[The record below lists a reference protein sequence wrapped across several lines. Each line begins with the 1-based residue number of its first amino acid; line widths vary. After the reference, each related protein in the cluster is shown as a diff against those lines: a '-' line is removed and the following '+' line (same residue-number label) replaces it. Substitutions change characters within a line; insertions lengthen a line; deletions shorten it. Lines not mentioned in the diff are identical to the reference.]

1 MIATKIGTLMML
13 DSYTTTMCLDSW
25 GGSSYARALIEID
38 ASNDMLD
45 SLVVVVP
52 KLEESGYT
60 KEAIRIEYEWK
71 LSRCGTCLI
80 YGHSS
85 DSCPK
90 AVNEVNVSNLKVVDD
105 GFRVVKNGVKG
116 ENTNSRPFVVPR
128 GGSMFE
134 NLDVES
140 NSKEH
145 EDNIP
150 KVNIK
155 SADLGNST
163 TQYKPAKGN
172 IGSSSNGGTKG
183 KSSEIGN
190 WVNISNSF
198 DALKNLDVESNSKE
212 HEDNIPKVNIKS
224 ADLGN
229 STTQCNKDSESD
241 VEEVHDESAYFM
253 ASKLPKA
260 TTRILIKM
268 EVELENRA
276 CMNAGKRHWMM
287 THEAFSLTKGQMDL
301 CNSLDIN
308 LRGQIR

>member
-1 MIATKIGTLMML
+1 
-13 DSYTTTMCLDSW
+13 
-25 GGSSYARALIEID
+25 E
-38 ASNDMLD
+38 N
-45 SLVVVVP
+45 
-52 KLEESGYT
+52 GYT

-71 LSRCGTCLI
+71 LSRCGTYLI

-163 TQYKPAKGN
+163 TQ
-172 IGSSSNGGTKG
+172 
-183 KSSEIGN
+183 
-190 WVNISNSF
+190 
-198 DALKNLDVESNSKE
+198 
-212 HEDNIPKVNIKS
+212 
-224 ADLGN
+224 
-229 STTQCNKDSESD
+229 CNKDSESD

-268 EVELENRA
+268 EVELENQA